1 MRIFFVTLIVA
12 FLSAFSSA
20 NATSD
25 WVSGLGY
32 KARLIEGSRQV
43 DGTFQAAF
51 EIVLEKGWSTYWRVP
66 GEHGIPPI
74 FEFNHSSNVKDA
86 VIHWPA
92 PDVFIAGAGLSIG
105 YKDRVV
111 LPFTV
116 TPETKNQ
123 KVELNVVAFF
133 GVCSEICVPADA
145 NASVSFYP
153 QNKISADQPIIDEAF
168 LRVPSQS
175 ISDGLDVKDASFV
188 FSDDAEYVYL
198 QIQIPENA
206 NNVSILTEGPQ
217 DWFFDPY
224 VTNVS
229 GASGNDAKMKTYMA
243 KVSLY
248 RHVRTALSGE
258 EQLRVTVIT
267 DGTAIEKMVPLG
279 TL

>member
-1 MRIFFVTLIVA
+1 MRIIFVTLMVA
-12 FLSAFSSA
+12 FLSAVSSA
-20 NATSD
+20 QATSD

-32 KARLIEGSRQV
+32 KARLIEGSRQA

-74 FEFNHSSNVKDA
+74 FEFNHSSNVKDT

-92 PDVFIAGAGLSIG
+92 PDVFIDNAGSSIG

-116 TPETKNQ
+116 IPEIKDQ
-123 KVELNVVAFF
+123 KVELNVAAFF

-145 NASVSFYP
+145 NASVLLYP

-168 LRVPSQS
+168 LRVPSQP
-175 ISDGLDVKDASFV
+175 ISDGLDVKDAAFR
-188 FSDDAEYVYL
+188 FSDDAEHVYL
-198 QIQIPENA
+198 QIQIPENS

-224 VTNVS
+224 VKNVS
-229 GASGNDAKMKTYMA
+229 GVSGNDAKTKTYMA
-243 KVSLY
+243 KIALY

-258 EQLRVTVIT
+258 EKLRVTVIT
-267 DGTAIEKMVPLG
+267 DGAAIEKIIPLEI
-279 TL
+279 L